1 MAERHRSDRD
11 ADNEAQMDELGNDP
25 SQVGSDSAGQS
36 GDPIG
41 LSDIE
46 DANEES
52 VDELAETD
60 QAFEANAVLGVEEAA
75 DRPEKEVQTHM
86 GDRYR
91 REDDIP
97 PIDGSKDDA
106 A

>member
-1 MAERHRSDRD
+1 MRSHDRTNRNS
-11 ADNEAQMDELGNDP
+11 DNKAQLDELGKDP
-25 SQVGSDSAGQS
+25 AQVGSDSAGQS
-36 GDPIG
+36 SDPIG
-41 LSDIE
+41 LSSVE

-52 VDELAETD
+52 VEELAETD

-75 DRPEKEVQTHM
+75 DRPEKEVSTHT

-91 REDDIP
+91 REDDLP
-97 PIDGSKDDA
+97 PIDGSKEDA

>member
-1 MAERHRSDRD
+1 MAKRSKSDRHS
-11 ADNEAQMDELGNDP
+11 DNEAQLDELGNDP
-25 SQVGSDSAGQS
+25 TQVGPDSAGQS
-36 GDPIG
+36 GDPTG
-41 LSDIE
+41 LSSIE

-60 QAFEANAVLGVEEAA
+60 QAYEANAVLGVEEAA
-75 DRPEKEVQTHM
+75 DHPEKEVRTHT
-86 GDRYR
+86 DERYR

-97 PIDGSKDDA
+97 PVDGSKDDA

>member
-1 MAERHRSDRD
+1 MAKHNRSDRH
-11 ADNEAQMDELGNDP
+11 ADNEAQLDELGKDP
-25 SQVGSDSAGQS
+25 AQVGSDSAGQS
-36 GDPIG
+36 GDPAG
-41 LSDIE
+41 LSSTE

-60 QAFEANAVLGVEEAA
+60 QAYEANAVLGVEEAA
-75 DRPEKEVQTHM
+75 DRPEKEVHTHT

-97 PIDGSKDDA
+97 PVDGSKKDA

>member
-1 MAERHRSDRD
+1 MAKDERSNRTR
-11 ADNEAQMDELGNDP
+11 DNEAQLDELGNDP

-36 GDPIG
+36 GDATG
-41 LSDIE
+41 LSDSE

-60 QAFEANAVLGVEEAA
+60 QAYEANVVSGVEEAA
-75 DRPEKEVQTHM
+75 DRPEKEVQTHT
-86 GDRYR
+86 GERYR

-97 PIDGSKDDA
+97 PIDGSKDA

>member
-1 MAERHRSDRD
+1 MAMKNRSDRHS
-11 ADNEAQMDELGNDP
+11 DNEAQLDELGNDP
-25 SQVGSDSAGQS
+25 AEVGPDSAGQS
-36 GDPIG
+36 GDPVG
-41 LSDIE
+41 LSNTA

-52 VDELAETD
+52 VDELTETD
-60 QAFEANAVLGVEEAA
+60 QAYEANAVLGVEEAA
-75 DRPEKEVQTHM
+75 DRPEKEVRTHT

-97 PIDGSKDDA
+97 PFDGSKDDA

>member
-1 MAERHRSDRD
+1 MAAKKRSDRD
-11 ADNEAQMDELGNDP
+11 SDNEAQLDELGNDP
-25 SQVGSDSAGQS
+25 AQVGPDSAGQS

-41 LSDIE
+41 LSNIE

-75 DRPEKEVQTHM
+75 DRPEKEVQTHT

-97 PIDGSKDDA
+97 PVDGSKDDA